1 MTIMTREQHEDLR
14 LLSLASALS
23 KGIAEMDYKADKQ
36 RYLNYLR
43 EMTDLIIMAPTNTE
57 VQFGKQPP
65 VALYANTVD
74 GEQRLI
80 NPVLFQTLHPGI
92 GGA

>member
-1 MTIMTREQHEDLR
+1 MSKR
-14 LLSLASALS
+14 L
-23 KGIAEMDYKADKQ
+23 Y
-36 RYLNYLR
+36 
-43 EMTDLIIMAPTNTE
+43 T
-57 VQFGKQPP
+57 
-65 VALYANTVD
+65 ANTVD